1 MILLD
6 THVLIW
12 LAEGRPEL
20 GAEARRRADAALAG
34 GKLAA
39 SAITFW
45 EVAML
50 HVRGRIHLRLPVEA
64 WRWRLLQLGLN
75 EIPVTGEEAIAATSL
90 ESFHADPADRLIL
103 ATACLHRA
111 ALLTADQR
119 ILGWPGAIAR
129 HDARL

>member
-1 MILLD
+1 VILLD

-12 LAEGRPEL
+12 LAEGRAEL

-34 GKLAA
+34 GKLAV

-50 HVRGRIHLRLPVEA
+50 HAHGRIHLRVPVET
-64 WRWRLLQLGLN
+64 WRSRLLQLGLG
-75 EIPVTGEEAIAATSL
+75 ELPVTGEEAIAATKL
-90 ESFHADPADRLIL
+90 ESFHAEPADRLIV
-103 ATACLHRA
+103 ASACLHRA

-119 ILGWPGAIAR
+119 ILGWPGSMAR